1 MENSVENI
9 HSNLQKGKSLLAIDW
24 HPTQWELESEYGKK
38 LQRHFSTEQPEKC
51 LSSIV
56 ADKN

>member
-9 HSNLQKGKSLLAIDW
+9 HSNLQGGKGLLAIDW
-24 HPTQWELESEYGKK
+24 HPTQWEYGKK

-51 LSSIV
+51 LSSNV